1 MMSLK
6 QSQAYKTILD
16 ELQTEASN
24 APFSKVTTVT
34 EGNPD
39 DVNQNCEGVIVMT
52 YSSALGLQVT
62 TITFWADND
71 IAMESNKSGV
81 GTRHNLTV
89 EDVQFFLR
97 QSA

>member
-1 MMSLK
+1 MMSHK
-6 QSQAYKTILD
+6 QSQAYKTILN

-52 YSSALGLQVT
+52 YLEQVT

-97 QSA
+97 RSA